1 MNWHGG
7 AVEEFFYEFYAGIT
21 HEHKYPPEMQ
31 EAVQLGQQDFL
42 QAQAY
47 DEQVVFDYEAAGDDQ
62 GEGQGDDEGEGQ
74 GDDQGQGAGVQVLA
88 RGDSIGPSLSQL
100 SEDSDIYYPQ
110 ETEDED
116 M

>member
-1 MNWHGG
+1 MIKGKG
-7 AVEEFFYEFYAGIT
+7 R
-21 HEHKYPPEMQ
+21 
-31 EAVQLGQQDFL
+31 
-42 QAQAY
+42 
-47 DEQVVFDYEAAGDDQ
+47 EQVYR
-62 GEGQGDDEGEGQ
+62 
-74 GDDQGQGAGVQVLA
+74 GVQVLA